1 MRNVILIA
9 LLILL
14 QISIARAEG
23 GEQTHRVNGECPPDV
38 QDIQEKTKQ
47 EYACDCCQKCKAARR
62 PLEPDMQEDS
72 PDGIKT
78 NGCNDCCQK
87 CGRPVQPAPED
98 IPPEIINK
106 PRQK

>member
-47 EYACDCCQKCKAARR
+47 EYAYNRSPTQNFAVLPSVPIS
-62 PLEPDMQEDS
+62 PLVEHVPHTS
-72 PDGIKT
+72 PQTFVCVGKSLHYSST
-78 NGCNDCCQK
+78 LLFPLKNG
-87 CGRPVQPAPED
+87 
-98 IPPEIINK
+98 
-106 PRQK
+106 

>member
-9 LLILL
+9 PLILL
-14 QISIARAEG
+14 QISIAR
-23 GEQTHRVNGECPPDV
+23 GEQTHRVNGEYAPDV
-38 QDIQEKTKQ
+38 QDTQEKIKR

-62 PLEPDMQEDS
+62 PLEPDLQGDS
-72 PDGIKT
+72 PDAIKK
-78 NGCNDCCQK
+78 NGCDDCCRK